1 MCKKY
6 KHIPLKRTKIQVL
19 INNLGD
25 VAVKAGR
32 KEAACQKAG
41 KSGLST
47 MTVEQKRGKESLV
60 GRENNGELV

>member
-1 MCKKY
+1 M
-6 KHIPLKRTKIQVL
+6 L

-32 KEAACQKAG
+32 KEAACHKAG

-47 MTVEQKRGKESLV
+47 ITVEQKRGKESLV